1 MDRSPKIL
9 VVETSSRLGG
19 VALAQGGD
27 LKHAA
32 PFQVDRNHAVELL
45 PTIDALCRRM
55 NWSAADLQQIYI
67 SIGPGS
73 FTGLRIAVTLARTL
87 ALSTG
92 ARIVAV
98 PTLQVIAQNGLR
110 VDPPPKYV
118 AALLDAKRKQV
129 YAAAFEL
136 RTGRYVQTVEP
147 CVVDPVEFLGGLS
160 QPMCILGEGIAYHQ
174 RALEQVPHDRLP
186 EALWPPRIEI
196 VHQLGFE
203 RARRGKFEKPREL
216 GPVYLRRPEAEEVW
230 DRKHQA
236 PATENDPAP

>member
-1 MDRSPKIL
+1 MDHSPKIL
-9 VVETSSRLGG
+9 VVETSGRLGR
-19 VALAQGGD
+19 VALAQGSD

-32 PFQVDRNHAVELL
+32 QFQADRNHAVELL
-45 PTIDALCRRM
+45 PAIDALCLRL
-55 NWSAADLQQIYI
+55 NWNANDLQHIYL

-98 PTLQVIAQNGLR
+98 PTLQVIAQNGLL
-110 VDPPPKYV
+110 VDPPPQWV

-160 QPMCILGEGIAYHQ
+160 QPTCILGEGIAYHQ
-174 RALEQVPHDRLP
+174 QALQQVPHHRLP
-186 EALWPPRIEI
+186 EALWPPRIET
-196 VHQLGFE
+196 VHQLGCE
-203 RARRGKFEKPREL
+203 RARRGEFEEPGQL

-230 DRKHQA
+230 DKKHQA
-236 PATENDPAP
+236 RAHENG

>member
-1 MDRSPKIL
+1 MGR
-9 VVETSSRLGG
+9 

-27 LKHAA
+27 LKHTAQ
-32 PFQVDRNHAVELL
+32 FQADRNHAVELL
-45 PTIDALCRRM
+45 PTIDALCRRL
-55 NWSAADLQQIYI
+55 NWGANDLQQIYI

-110 VDPPPKYV
+110 VEPPPQYV

-136 RTGRYVQTVEP
+136 QTGRYVQTVEP
-147 CVVDPVEFLGGLS
+147 CVVDPVEFLDGLS
-160 QPMCILGEGIAYHQ
+160 QSTCILGEGIAYHQ
-174 RALEQVPHDRLP
+174 QALEQMPHHRLP
-186 EALWPPRIEI
+186 ETLWPPNIET

-203 RARRGKFEKPREL
+203 SAQRGEFVKPEQLR
-216 GPVYLRRPEAEEVW
+216 PVYLRRPEAEEVW
-230 DRKHQA
+230 DKKHQA
-236 PATENDPAP
+236 RTRGND